1 MFKKIRAVLTNKL
14 TNKKNPLRL
23 RNFFFLP
30 PPSDSHRASRYQHS
44 EHINLSQKNS
54 GITSIKSLDRNINAF
69 EYLGLLI
76 IGSAG
81 VAALILGIREIKWLE
96 DWELNTYDQMLRI
109 RPSEPV
115 DKRLLVVGINGKDRQ
130 NYSNP
135 LSDNLI
141 NKLLEKI
148 QSHKPRIIGLNILRP
163 QQKNLASGQNI
174 KNLITACTH
183 RTKTKEEIPP
193 PPNFPEVNVGFNDLL
208 PDPDRIIRRSLLTS
222 KIDLSK
228 TSDNQCKAEYSF
240 PTLLAIDY
248 LKEEGIDYE
257 VEPFQLGEVLL
268 PGLTVNSGGYKNL
281 DSRGHQILLNYRH
294 LDRRLD
300 KFVQT
305 VSLSDILENQVKP
318 SIIQDRLVIIGI
330 TDRNQDNSVYTPYT
344 NSDEPQYSTA
354 SVYIHAQIASQL
366 ISTTLDNRPLIGY
379 LPEQLEVIWIWLW
392 ALIGAFFGWRLRNPI
407 ILLVCGS
414 IVFAALVGVCY
425 LAFLQAIWIPIVPPA
440 LALVI
445 SSAGT
450 IIYINY
456 QMQQQTKLIIL
467 QVAKQ
472 KEAIEQLDLLLKEN
486 SGVQDVDQQ
495 EDKSKQPKTSKQQE
509 KPGQADESLDKPH
522 SQISHTYSRSFS
534 SPPSLLSQRY
544 EIKRILGQGGFGCT
558 YLAKDTQRP
567 GNPTCVVKQLMPARR
582 DTRFLQVA
590 RRLFDAEAE
599 ILEIV
604 GKHPQIPELLAYFEE
619 NQEFYLVEEYI
630 RGQSLETELSTSNRT
645 WNEISVIEMLIEI
658 LEILNFIHKHRVI
671 HRDIKPSNI
680 IRSKLDRRLVLIDFG
695 AVKKM
700 QPLDAE
706 QTELAT
712 VAIGTRGYTPP
723 EQFAGHPRLASDI
736 YALGMIGIQALTGI
750 FPQEFTLDQDTGNI
764 FWRQNVQVSDELA
777 IILDKMILYH
787 FSERYQSAAEVLKDL
802 KSIA

>member
-1 MFKKIRAVLTNKL
+1 MFKKIRAVLTNK
-14 TNKKNPLRL
+14 KNLSHL
-23 RNFFFLP
+23 RNFLFP
-30 PPSDSHRASRYQHS
+30 SSPSDSHRASRYQHKKRT
-44 EHINLSQKNS
+44 NLNQKNS
-54 GITSIKSLDRNINAF
+54 GITSNLYCNRNAK
-69 EYLGLLI
+69 EYLGLLT
-76 IGSAG
+76 IGSLG
-81 VAALILGIREIKWLE
+81 VAALILGIREINWLE
-96 DWELNTYDQMLRI
+96 EWELNTYDQMLRI
-109 RPSEPV
+109 RPSEPI

-130 NYSNP
+130 NYSNS
-135 LSDNLI
+135 LSNDLI
-141 NKLLEKI
+141 NKLLEEI

-163 QQKNLASGQNI
+163 QQKNLASSQNI
-174 KNLITACTH
+174 ENLITVCTH
-183 RTKTKEEIPP
+183 RTNTKEEIPP

-208 PDPDRIIRRSLLTS
+208 PDADRTIRRSLLTS
-222 KIDLSK
+222 KIDLSD
-228 TSDNQCKAEYSF
+228 TSGNKCKAEYSF
-240 PTLLAIDY
+240 ATLLAIDY
-248 LKEEGIDYE
+248 LKQEGIDYE
-257 VEPFQLGEVLL
+257 VEPFQLGEALL
-268 PGLTVNSGGYKNL
+268 PGLTLNSGSYKNL
-281 DSRGHQILLNYRH
+281 DFRGHQILLNYRH
-294 LDRRLD
+294 FNRRLD
-300 KFVQT
+300 QFVQT
-305 VSLSDILENQVKP
+305 VSLSDILENRVKP
-318 SIIQDRLVIIGI
+318 SIIKDRLVIIGI
-330 TDRNQDNSVYTPYT
+330 IDRNQNNSVYTPYT
-344 NSDEPQYSTA
+344 NSNEPQYSTA
-354 SVYIHAQIASQL
+354 SIYIHAQIASQL
-366 ISTTLDNRPLIGY
+366 ISAALDNRPLIGY
-379 LPEQLEVIWIWLW
+379 LPEQFEVMWIWLW
-392 ALIGAFFGWRLRNPI
+392 AAIGAFFGWRLRNPL

-414 IVFAALVGVCY
+414 IVCVTLVGICY
-425 LAFLQAIWIPIVPPA
+425 LAFLEAIWIPVIPSA
-440 LALVI
+440 LTLVI
-445 SSAGT
+445 SSTGMMT
-450 IIYINY
+450 YINY
-456 QMQQQTKLIIL
+456 QVQQQTKLIIL

-486 SGVQDVDQQ
+486 AGVQDIVQQ
-495 EDKSKQPKTSKQQE
+495 EDKSQPQE
-509 KPGQADESLDKPH
+509 KPEQQDELLDKPH
-522 SQISHTYSRSFS
+522 SQISSAYFKSFS
-534 SPPSLLSQRY
+534 SPTSLLSQRY

-630 RGQSLETELSTSNRT
+630 RGQSLETELSSSSRM
-645 WNEISVIEMLIEI
+645 WNEASVIKMLIEI

-736 YALGMIGIQALTGI
+736 YAVGMIGVQALTGI
-750 FPQEFTLDQDTGNI
+750 FPQEFTLDRETGNI
-764 FWRQNVQVSDELA
+764 FWRQNVQVSNELA
-777 IILDKMILYH
+777 IILDKMICYH
-787 FSERYQSAAEVLKDL
+787 FSERYQSAAEVIKDL